1 MVAGC
6 ASLKKGGHVLAFPSL
21 RLIGSN
27 DQLQIIDL

>member
-6 ASLKKGGHVLAFPSL
+6 ASLKTGGRVLAFPSL
-21 RLIGSN
+21 RLIGGD